1 MLPLRVLS
9 ACFALWTLLLA
20 GVAAAQAEAPKPR
33 ELRAVPGGVLVVT
46 LKSDA
51 GFDVA
56 AVRGAIARELGVRVE
71 DPATAPPGS
80 ARLDLEIG
88 DQGRQLDARYVSQDR
103 TIRRTIRLPEDRQAA
118 LETTALLA
126 GNLVRNEA
134 EELLAEL
141 ERQRAAV
148 ASEAGPAPA
157 ASESRAPTPAPAVPA
172 KPEPAAARPQA
183 KPEAKKPAQRRPPT
197 ATVPVNLTLYH
208 PALSLHRHSERYTF
222 ALELGLVYARLGRIE
237 GAALDLFV
245 HRIDHGVDGAALTS
259 IWSHVDGPV
268 RGAVMSAVGSSG
280 TGDLQGAQL
289 TGIVALHRGSLAGV
303 QGSSVALAWGD
314 VEGAQLAFV
323 NWAERIEGAQ
333 LGVVNV
339 AQRAVGAELGVVNVS
354 QEIEGTQLGAA
365 NINQDLDGMQIGVL
379 NVSGHSRGTQIGV
392 LNVAG
397 TADGEQIGL
406 INIGS
411 RIRPTSW
418 ADVDADGDLTL
429 HAGLKFQSRT
439 FYSLFGFGVAPAPGA
454 ERRYVST
461 AAIGLRVAP
470 EPLFFQIDAGMIGQ
484 HASDFSGDSPGLLR
498 YRGMLGLDLASWLS
512 IYAGGGVEHEIL
524 PDQGP
529 PRGLALAGIELL

>member
-9 ACFALWTLLLA
+9 ACFALWALLST
-20 GVAAAQAEAPKPR
+20 GVAAAQAEATRAR

-103 TIRRTIRLPEDRQAA
+103 TIARTIRLPEDRQAA

-141 ERQRAAV
+141 ERQRDAA
-148 ASEAGPAPA
+148 AGEAGTP
-157 ASESRAPTPAPAVPA
+157 APTPVPTAAPAVPS
-172 KPEPAAARPQA
+172 KPAAATKPA
-183 KPEAKKPAQRRPPT
+183 PKPEAPKSRAAPPPR
-197 ATVPVNLTLYH
+197 AAVPLNLTLFH
-208 PALSLHRHSERYTF
+208 PVALHRHSERYTF

-245 HRIDHGVDGAALTS
+245 HRIDQGVDGAALTTV
-259 IWSHVDGPV
+259 WSHVDGPV
-268 RGAVMSAVGSSG
+268 RGAVLSGIGSSG
-280 TGDLQGAQL
+280 TGALEGAQL
-289 TGIVALHRGSLAGV
+289 TAVVAMHRGSLAGV
-303 QGSSVALAWGD
+303 QSSSVALAWGD
-314 VEGAQLAFV
+314 VEGAQLALV
-323 NWAERIEGAQ
+323 NWAERISGAQ

-339 AQRAVGAELGVVNVS
+339 AQRTVGAELGVVNVS
-354 QEIEGTQLGAA
+354 QEIEGTQLGVS
-365 NINQDLDGMQIGVL
+365 NVNQVLDGTQIGVL
-379 NVSGHSRGTQIGV
+379 NVSGHSRGTQIGL

-411 RIRPTSW
+411 RIRATSW

-429 HAGLKFQSRT
+429 HAGMKFQSRT
-439 FYSLFGFGVAPAPGA
+439 FYSLFGFGLTPDPGA
-454 ERRYVST
+454 DQRYVST

-470 EPLFFQIDAGMIGQ
+470 EPLFFQIDAGMSGL
-484 HASDFSGDSPGLLR
+484 HSSDFSGDSPGLLR
-498 YRGMLGLDLASWLS
+498 YRGMLGLDLAPWLS
-512 IYAGGGVEHEIL
+512 VFAGGGVEHEIL

-529 PRGLALAGIELL
+529 PRGLGLAGIEIL